1 MLVLAALENW
11 YITGL
16 DVWSAVGGRVPLS
29 VASSIA
35 PRRLESG
42 SNVEGPVE
50 TSKLEG
56 SR

>member
-1 MLVLAALENW
+1 MKVSDALP
-11 YITGL
+11 
-16 DVWSAVGGRVPLS
+16 DVGVSVPLS

-42 SNVEGPVE
+42 SNVGGPVE
-50 TSKLEG
+50 TSKFEG